1 MVYKGGEIMN
11 DEQIKEILIALI
23 NKGEVLTGADNT
35 EIAKNMAI
43 FINTLKEE
51 LKEGKSLKSNM
62 TMEEIVE
69 RVQNDVVIDF
79 DDDDIDYNDTDDT
92 SIY

>member
-23 NKGEVLTGADNT
+23 NNGHIFTGTDNKKVA
-35 EIAKNMAI
+35 ENVAL

-51 LKEGKSLKSNM
+51 LKEGKSLKPNM
-62 TMEEIVE
+62 TMEEIEE

>member
-1 MVYKGGEIMN
+1 MS
-11 DEQIKEILIALI
+11 DEYIKEILIALI
-23 NKGEVLTGADNT
+23 NKGQVLTGADNT

-51 LKEGKSLKSNM
+51 LKGESQKPNM

-79 DDDDIDYNDTDDT
+79 DDDDIGYNDTDDT